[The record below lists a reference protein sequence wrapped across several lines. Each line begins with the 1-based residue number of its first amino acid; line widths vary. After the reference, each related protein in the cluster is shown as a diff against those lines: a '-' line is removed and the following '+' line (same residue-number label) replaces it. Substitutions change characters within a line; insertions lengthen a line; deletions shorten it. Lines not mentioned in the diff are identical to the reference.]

1 MKIAVLQPDYST
13 SQVDYQTYDPPR
25 DLSHWLPGH
34 EVVHVFL
41 NKLTTYRQ
49 LKELQYQGFDI
60 FVNLCEGYLEWEVP
74 SIDVIHCLELLN
86 LPYTGPTPLLYDP
99 PKTLMKYVAFCE
111 EVKTPDHVLLLPH
124 DEPAEAIVSLHF
136 PLFVKP
142 AKAGDS
148 LGINHQAMVTDS
160 NALVN
165 QVTALRQEGYREI
178 LVEQFIPGRELT
190 VLVAADPDGKTVHS
204 YQPVEYIF
212 PEGYAFKTYSLKT
225 SELHPNANRLCT
237 DEKLSAALRTAA
249 EKIFRLFNGTG
260 YARMDFRVDAS
271 GNIFFLEV
279 NFTCSVFYTNGY
291 EGSADYIL
299 QHDPGG
305 QAGFLQLII
314 QEGIARH
321 RRKQKKYTMKGNSLA
336 GYGIYANQ
344 TIAAGEVIFEGE
356 GKAQRL
362 ITARFVE
369 KNWNREEQVTFSR
382 YAYPLSRELFLLW
395 DDNPA
400 EWAPQN
406 HHCTANTK
414 YDGLNVIAL
423 RNIRAGEELTLD
435 YADFLDEHMMPF
447 QCRCGSS
454 DCRGLIQGKPGN
466 TMTAREEFLRKK
478 KSEE

>member
-1 MKIAVLQPDYST
+1 MKIGVLQPDYST

-25 DLSHWLPGH
+25 DLSRWLPGH
-34 EVVHVFL
+34 EVVHIFL

-49 LKELQYQGFDI
+49 LQALQYEGFDV

-74 SIDVIHCLELLN
+74 SIEVIHYLELLN

-111 EVKTPDHVLLLPH
+111 EVMTPDHVLILPE
-124 DEPAEAIVSLHF
+124 DDPIASTASLDF

-148 LGINHQAMVTDS
+148 LGINHQARVNDAD
-160 NALVN
+160 NLVS
-165 QVTALRQEGYREI
+165 QVNDLRQQGYREI
-178 LVEQFIPGRELT
+178 LVEKFIAGRELT
-190 VLVAADPDGKTVHS
+190 VLVAADPDGKKVHS

-212 PEGYAFKTYSLKT
+212 PEGYTFKTYSLKT

-237 DEKLSAALRTAA
+237 DQKLSVSLRLAA
-249 EKIFRLFNGTG
+249 EKIFRLFNGKG
-260 YARMDFRVDAS
+260 YARMDFRVDEK
-271 GNIFFLEV
+271 GNIYFLEV
-279 NFTCSVFYTNGY
+279 NFTCSVFYTDGY

-305 QAGFLQLII
+305 QAGFLDLII
-314 QEGIARH
+314 REGIARH

-336 GYGIYANQ
+336 GYGIYANRPLVK
-344 TIAAGEVIFEGE
+344 GEIIFEGE

-362 ITARFVE
+362 ITRRFVE
-369 KNWNREEQVTFSR
+369 KNWNAEEQVTFSR
-382 YAYPLSRELFLLW
+382 YAYPLSQEIFLLW

-406 HHCTANTK
+406 HHCDANTN
-414 YDGLNVIAL
+414 YDGLNVIAV
-423 RNIRAGEELTLD
+423 RNIEAGEELTLD

-447 QCRCGSS
+447 RCQCGSKN
-454 DCRGLIQGKPGN
+454 CRGRIEGKPGN
-466 TMTAREEFLRKK
+466 TMTLRESQQRKK
-478 KSEE
+478 